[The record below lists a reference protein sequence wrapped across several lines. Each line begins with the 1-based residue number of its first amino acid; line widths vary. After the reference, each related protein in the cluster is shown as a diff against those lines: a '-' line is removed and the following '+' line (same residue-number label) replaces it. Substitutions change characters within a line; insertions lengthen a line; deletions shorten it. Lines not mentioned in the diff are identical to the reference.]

1 MNSITNTPNEF
12 SQHKD
17 TALIPTFDF
26 EAFNTTV
33 EGSHLNQLVKQGEP
47 VEHEKLL
54 AELLNE
60 IEPINFQNTVFPET
74 ESLLS
79 RKQELQSLTASEDK
93 SKFLTERAELSAIN
107 SKLAT
112 QRVNQKQIIVAV
124 VEEVLK
130 RAKEKRWGL
139 CTTKAFVFLFN
150 GAFWKRLE
158 SEKLQF
164 FLGKAAE
171 RLGVD
176 HYTAEHFEFKKK
188 LVEQFLTAGYL
199 SSPKPPAEL
208 VLFNLQNGTFEF
220 NAETS
225 EKKLRGFCASD
236 FLTHQLPFKFEP
248 EATAPLFQKYL
259 DRVLPEKEKQLV
271 LAEYLSWVFIRH
283 SSGRLKLEKALVLH
297 GSGAN
302 GKSVFY
308 LITQALFGADNFTT
322 YNLQQLT
329 DEKGMYRALIADKLV
344 NYASEIGAKLSTE
357 YFKQLVSGEKV
368 QGRLLYSN
376 AQEFDDYA
384 KLIFNCNELPIVTSH
399 NEAYFRRFL
408 IIPFAVTI
416 PVEERDNELHLK
428 IIKSEL
434 AGVFNWVLAGLER
447 LLAQKEFTYCESCTQ
462 AVEQYKRESDTV
474 ALFLEDQPLIASSE
488 HTETLKA
495 VYEKYRAHAIDSGNH
510 PLNKNNVKRRLEN
523 LKFIVIRRN
532 EGNVVLATFS
542 KRTPP
547 EVVF

>member
-1 MNSITNTPNEF
+1 MNQLTNTPDNLE
-12 SQHKD
+12 QHKD
-17 TALIPTFDF
+17 TAFLPAFDLK
-26 EAFNTTV
+26 AFNPTA
-33 EGSHLNQLVKQGEP
+33 EGSHINQLAKEGEP

-54 AELLNE
+54 AELLNDL
-60 IEPINFQNTVFPET
+60 EPIDFQNTVFPET
-74 ESLLS
+74 EALLN
-79 RKQELQSLTASEDK
+79 RKQELQQLTANAEK
-93 SKFLTERAELSAIN
+93 SQLLAERAELAAIN

-112 QRVNQKQIIVAV
+112 QRVNQKQVIVAV

-139 CTTKAFVFLFN
+139 CNSNAFVFLFN

-171 RLGVD
+171 KLGVD
-176 HYTAEHFEFKKK
+176 HFTAEHFEFKRK

-208 VLFNLQNGTFEF
+208 VLFNLQNGTFEV
-220 NAETS
+220 NAATDERR
-225 EKKLRGFCASD
+225 LRGFSSSD
-236 FLTHQLPFKFEP
+236 FLTHQLPFMYEP
-248 EATAPLFQKYL
+248 AATAPLFQAYL
-259 DRVLPEKEKQLV
+259 DRVLPETEKQLV

-283 SSGRLKLEKALVLH
+283 SSGRLKLEKALVLL

-302 GKSVFY
+302 GKSVFF
-308 LITQALFGADNFTT
+308 LITQALFGVDNFTT

-329 DEKGMYRALIADKLV
+329 DEKGMYRALISDKLL
-344 NYASEIGAKLSTE
+344 NYASEIGTKLTTE
-357 YFKQLVSGEKV
+357 YFKQLTSGEKV
-368 QGRLLYSN
+368 QGRLLYAN

-384 KLIFNCNELPIVTSH
+384 KLIFNCNDLPTVTNH

-408 IIPFAVTI
+408 IIPFNVTI
-416 PVEERDNELHLK
+416 PAEERDTELHLK

-447 LLAQKEFTYCESCTQ
+447 LLAQKDFTHCESCTQ

-474 ALFLEDQPLIASSE
+474 ALFLEDYPLKASSE
-488 HTETLKA
+488 GTLPLKQL
-495 VYEKYRAHAIDSGNH
+495 YLDYRHHAIDSGNH
-510 PLNKNNVKRRLEN
+510 PVNKNNFRRRLER
-523 LKFIVIRRN
+523 LRFIVTRRN
-532 EGNVVLATFS
+532 EGNVVLATYS
-542 KRTPP
+542 NPAPP
-547 EVVF
+547 LI